1 MWHHV
6 SSLALLEGVTTEDS
20 LAHLWRL
27 LPRPHHE
34 VNESVAV
41 AAVQPEGDL
50 LPGHRHL
57 LHVLREFDLRLP
69 IDLHQLVHAAQR
81 WLPLAGDQVSPDTK
95 TRDLVALLV
104 EGQDRLLVNII
115 GRRDHHRLEP
125 VQLVLLADPLH
136 GLLDDS
142 AKVRQVAG
150 VNTDSNGS
158 VAVVIEGQGH
168 GAEVEKT
175 APTT

>member
-1 MWHHV
+1 MP
-6 SSLALLEGVTTEDS
+6 TE
-20 LAHLWRL
+20 A
-27 LPRPHHE
+27 
-34 VNESVAV
+34 
-41 AAVQPEGDL
+41 GDL
-50 LPGHRHL
+50 
-57 LHVLREFDLRLP
+57 
-69 IDLHQLVHAAQR
+69 
-81 WLPLAGDQVSPDTK
+81 VS
-95 TRDLVALLV
+95 LLV
-104 EGQDRLLVNII
+104 EAEDGLLVDVV
-115 GRRDHHRLEP
+115 RSRDHHRLEP